1 MTHKIIICI
10 LLLVTVSPVSNMASA
25 GQQRMAQTEEMH
37 IQKTASQQTAGQ
49 QSHSKMPVSASHP
62 QDVPHGKAA
71 RVPHMDEIPHIH
83 RYHKER
89 VRRKVHHSKLWILSK
104 AVVVI
109 CQLSLL
115 LIAYMHLTH

>member
-25 GQQRMAQTEEMH
+25 GQQRMAQTKEMH
-37 IQKTASQQTAGQ
+37 IQKTGSQQTAGRQ
-49 QSHSKMPVSASHP
+49 THSKMPISASNQH
-62 QDVPHGKAA
+62 DAPHGKAA
-71 RVPHMDEIPHIH
+71 KVPHMEEIPHIH
-83 RYHKER
+83 RYHRER
-89 VRRKVHHSKLWILSK
+89 VRRRVHHGKLWFLSK